1 MVSNIDG
8 AAQIRALADEFL
20 MNGVFSLERPVEYGS
35 FSFVPITKIDSSES
49 QVDYINAAEAL
60 TTGELIIL
68 EGGDQVSS
76 LIAQNR
82 GQRPVLI
89 EASEVLLG
97 DGSQD
102 RIVLQSIIL
111 QPGEERRIPVKCV
124 HAPHPL
130 RRGSAYRSLG
140 ASGKD
145 LRNTIHRMKYQSIM
159 TDVDHYIPE
168 SAVDQ
173 SEVWEE
179 VSGYASGAGA
189 RDPAKYTEAL
199 EKKQK
204 EVTQAADQIR
214 DQLPDR
220 TCGVV
225 VIKRESGIQAFELY
239 RSSKAFQKRAGF
251 IESLL
256 MDDLVTDAWPLE
268 GEAAWATAIQL
279 IYRLREVTEKEVIVK
294 EGSENL
300 HIGIDELVGEAI
312 IGQNLELSSPSI
324 LYCTLSTA
332 S

>member
-1 MVSNIDG
+1 MSAING
-8 AAQIRALADEFL
+8 AAHLHALADEFL
-20 MNGVFSLERPVEYGS
+20 MNGVFSLERPIEYGS
-35 FSFVPITKIDSSES
+35 FSFVPITKMQSPEAEM
-49 QVDYINAAEAL
+49 DYINAAEAL
-60 TTGELIIL
+60 ETGDLVIL
-68 EGGDQVSS
+68 EGGDQVET
-76 LIAQNR
+76 LIAQNK
-82 GQRPVLI
+82 GTQSVLI

-102 RIVLQSIIL
+102 RIVLQSTIL

-130 RRGSAYRSLG
+130 RRGTVYRSVG

-145 LRNTIHRMKYQSIM
+145 LRKSIHLMKYQSIM
-159 TDVDHYIPE
+159 TDIEHYVPE
-168 SAVDQ
+168 AAVDQ
-173 SEVWEE
+173 GEVWGE

-189 RDPAKYTEAL
+189 KDPTKYTEAL

-204 EVTQAADQIR
+204 EVTKAADQIR
-214 DQLPDR
+214 NQLPEH
-220 TCGVV
+220 TCGLI

-256 MDDLVTDAWPLE
+256 MDDIVTDAWPLE

-294 EGSENL
+294 EGSSNL
-300 HIGIDELVGEAI
+300 HIGVDELVGEAI
-312 IGQNLELSSPSI
+312 VAQNLEVPDQSI
-324 LYCTLSTA
+324 LYCTLSP
-332 S
+332 SS